1 MQTVERPRPNS
12 SITVSPFSGDE
23 ERLVRIVGLDTTDYV
38 TPAEALALA
47 GALVAA
53 SSSDDE
59 LAGDSR

>member
-12 SITVSPFSGDE
+12 SITVSPFSGED
-23 ERLVRIVGLDTTDYV
+23 ERLVRIVGLDPTDYV
-38 TPAEALALA
+38 TPVEAVALA